1 MPGIP
6 PKALLASSLVLEM
19 AGMIVGGLLAG
30 AWLDARLGT
39 APILLAVLPFVGLVG
54 GVYRIIRVLERRG
67 PGEEP

>member
-30 AWLDARLGT
+30 AWLDEKLGT
-39 APILLAVLPFVGLVG
+39 APILLALLPFAGLIG
-54 GVYRIIRVLERRG
+54 SIYRIVRVLELRSKD
-67 PGEEP
+67 EP